1 MWMGSLFARVLPQED
16 LQVHTEHIVSI
27 PHNTMVICHV
37 LMYSSCKRCPADD
50 ASACIL
56 PYILVSLIYSP
67 ILPAVDAR
75 GVGCAALQGTPFSST
90 HSSSTADLK
99 RLQSLGEAAF
109 SQTLSLLSDKQFTKY
124 CKMCSHILDFRF
136 PDRRKN

>member
-1 MWMGSLFARVLPQED
+1 MQCCLSVRFLDDYLI
-16 LQVHTEHIVSI
+16 LT
-27 PHNTMVICHV
+27 V
-37 LMYSSCKRCPADD
+37 LMYSSCKRCPVDD

-124 CKMCSHILDFRF
+124 CKMCSLKFIGNTALSLSQT
-136 PDRRKN
+136 PT

>member
-1 MWMGSLFARVLPQED
+1 MRVGSLFARVLPQED

-67 ILPAVDAR
+67 SFQLWMR
-75 GVGCAALQGTPFSST
+75 GGSGVQPHQGRHSAALI
-90 HSSSTADLK
+90 
-99 RLQSLGEAAF
+99 RLLL
-109 SQTLSLLSDKQFTKY
+109 QT
-124 CKMCSHILDFRF
+124 
-136 PDRRKN
+136 

>member
-1 MWMGSLFARVLPQED
+1 MRVGSLFARILPQED

-27 PHNTMVICHV
+27 FHNTTMVICHV
-37 LMYSSCKRCPADD
+37 LMYSKLSADD

-67 ILPAVDAR
+67 ILSAVDAR
-75 GVGCAALQGTPFSST
+75 GVECAALQGTPFSST

-99 RLQSLGEAAF
+99 RLQSLGETAF
-109 SQTLSLLSDKQFTKY
+109 SQTLSLLSHKLFTQY
-124 CKMCSHILDFRF
+124 CKMCSYILDFRF